1 MKLKHQSVV
10 FLFAFLAMLG
20 AAPLA
25 YATDGATPTAITIA
39 ASGPAAVGSTL
50 ESHVNNDG
58 SVLLR
63 GAKITALNGATLTV
77 TQTWGAYVAT
87 WTVVTDPS
95 TELLRRYDGASSV
108 TEFSVGD
115 YVAVKGVLDASASS
129 PTVKAIIVR
138 DYSIQKKNASFSG
151 TVSSVASS
159 SFVLATAS
167 RGNVTVV
174 VDANTAIKEGG
185 ASTTFA
191 AIAAGKKITLASG
204 LFNNLTSTLQAT
216 KVDIYQNKALLSK
229 RTFEGT
235 LKSLTA
241 SATPP
246 TTLVLTVGSTDFTVN
261 VPLNISIIGQNWLTL
276 PLSSFVVGDKVRV
289 YGAVQPQSMTTID
302 ASIVRDASR

>member
-1 MKLKHQSVV
+1 
-10 FLFAFLAMLG
+10 
-20 AAPLA
+20 
-25 YATDGATPTAITIA
+25 
-39 ASGPAAVGSTL
+39 
-50 ESHVNNDG
+50 
-58 SVLLR
+58 
-63 GAKITALNGATLTV
+63 
-77 TQTWGAYVAT
+77 
-87 WTVVTDPS
+87 
-95 TELLRRYDGASSV
+95 
-108 TEFSVGD
+108 
-115 YVAVKGVLDASASS
+115 
-129 PTVKAIIVR
+129 
-138 DYSIQKKNASFSG
+138 
-151 TVSSVASS
+151 
-159 SFVLATAS
+159 
-167 RGNVTVV
+167 VTVV